1 MCRKKC
7 SACVEYNN
15 MQPDVSYFSVTT
27 TIKCSSQIFNAWK
40 NFIGEFQWCDDI
52 DLYVCSKNFSQSD
65 IIKASKIRLVNSA
78 VPSISRDSESSDC
91 EQIGVLTKEK
101 AKNLN
106 LIKCGE
112 LDFKYVKEG
121 KIIVFKIDQ
130 DPPFSKFF
138 RYSLILIGI

>member
-52 DLYVCSKNFSQSD
+52 DLYVHM
-65 IIKASKIRLVNSA
+65 
-78 VPSISRDSESSDC
+78 
-91 EQIGVLTKEK
+91 
-101 AKNLN
+101 
-106 LIKCGE
+106 
-112 LDFKYVKEG
+112 
-121 KIIVFKIDQ
+121 
-130 DPPFSKFF
+130 
-138 RYSLILIGI
+138 